1 MGLKSMIPMWVRYR
15 IMDLRGRGEYSHFA
29 DDCQCIFIHI
39 PKAAGT
45 SVAQTLFGQG
55 SRHVPYFEY
64 QQANRRKF
72 QQYFKFAF
80 VRNPWDRLVSSYY
93 FLREKGL
100 NKSDAKWAAENLASY
115 PDFGSFVRGW
125 LNGENIWTW
134 VHFRPQHY
142 YICDATGKIMVD
154 FVGQVENMEADFAVV
169 ASRLG
174 CPRKLEKVN
183 VGSRCHYSD
192 YYDEETREIVRRVY
206 ARDIE
211 LFGYEFELKGAD
223 HVSTDRL

>member
-80 VRNPWDRLVSSYY
+80 VRNPWDRLVSSYF
-93 FLREKGL
+93 FLRNGGL
-100 NKSDAKWAAENLASY
+100 NDADYRWAAQNLSPY

-125 LNGENIWTW
+125 LNEENIRKW
-134 VHFRPQHY
+134 VHFKPQHHF
-142 YICDATGKIMVD
+142 ICDAGGKIMMD
-154 FVGQVENMEADFAVV
+154 FVGRMENLEHDFAFV
-169 ASRLG
+169 ATRLG
-174 CPRKLEKVN
+174 CTRRLQAVN
-183 VGSRCHYSD
+183 TMNHHDYRN
-192 YYDEETREIVRRVY
+192 YYDEETRDIVKRVY
-206 ARDIE
+206 IKDIQY
-211 LFGYEFELKGAD
+211 FGYDYELSLVEDKE
-223 HVSTDRL
+223 